1 MAILPGGTANVM
13 SAELGI
19 PQELRE
25 AAQLLCIDAPTR
37 ALDMGRMG
45 ERMFLLR
52 VSIGLA
58 ADMVKATDRERKER
72 YGALAYA
79 MSFLEQMRDSNES
92 DYTLTL
98 DGERVNSRGVTCLIN
113 NAGHLGSM
121 NLRLAAD
128 IDVSDGLLDVFV
140 LGQGEPALLRSML
153 MQMAPGQLSQSLEQ
167 LIDNNF
173 QRWKVRDVTVE
184 IDSPQTVQADGEVL
198 GNTPVTASV
207 LPQAVRVVV
216 PPPSDETQT

>member
-1 MAILPGGTANVM
+1 
-13 SAELGI
+13 
-19 PQELRE
+19 
-25 AAQLLCIDAPTR
+25 
-37 ALDMGRMG
+37 
-45 ERMFLLR
+45 MFLLR

-58 ADMVKATDRERKER
+58 ADMVKGADRDRKER

-79 MSFLEQMRDSNES
+79 MSLLEQMRDSNES
-92 DYTLTL
+92 DYALTL